1 MKSTSKQSQKIG
13 GLVTREVALGAD
25 GPLTVSLAD
34 NITLIGDNNV
44 RVTIPASN
52 IITALTVDTSVPN
65 KLQDQISKLTAE
77 FKNTFKSI

>member
-13 GLVTREVALGAD
+13 GLVTREVALGVD

-34 NITLIGDNNV
+34 NITLIGDNGV

-52 IITALTVDTSVPN
+52 VITALTFDSGLLA
-65 KLQDQISKLTAE
+65 KLQDQT
-77 FKNTFKSI
+77 N

>member
-1 MKSTSKQSQKIG
+1 
-13 GLVTREVALGAD
+13 LGAD

-52 IITALTVDTSVPN
+52 IITALTVDTSVPSR
-65 KLQDQISKLTAE
+65 LQDQISKLAAE
-77 FKNTFKSI
+77 FKDSFKSI